1 MSLRIDVAV
10 APWTDYELLDSGNF
24 AKLERFGSQVLWR
37 PEPQAVWTPSLA
49 PAEWSKLADAH
60 FSRSKQNPESG
71 DWALKPGTPSQ
82 WPLTYDL
89 RGRQLTLGLE
99 RTAFKHLGA
108 FPEQASN
115 WEWIVD
121 QVAVTGP
128 DTKVLNLFAYTGGA
142 SLAARSAGA
151 DTTHVD
157 SVRKVVDW
165 GRRNMEASGL
175 DGIRWVVE
183 DAATFV
189 RREVK
194 RGKTYHGILLD
205 PPAYGRG
212 PDGEKWV
219 LEEDIDGLLRD
230 CAALLAP
237 GGFLAL
243 NLYSMGL
250 SAVVAHTLINQ
261 HFKRKPE
268 LLELAVADP
277 HGKILPLGT
286 VARLG
291 ANQ

>member
-1 MSLRIDVAV
+1 
-10 APWTDYELLDSGNF
+10 
-24 AKLERFGSQVLWR
+24 
-37 PEPQAVWTPSLA
+37 
-49 PAEWSKLADAH
+49 
-60 FSRSKQNPESG
+60 
-71 DWALKPGTPSQ
+71 
-82 WPLTYDL
+82 
-89 RGRQLTLGLE
+89 
-99 RTAFKHLGA
+99 
-108 FPEQASN
+108 
-115 WEWIVD
+115 
-121 QVAVTGP
+121 
-128 DTKVLNLFAYTGGA
+128 
-142 SLAARSAGA
+142 
-151 DTTHVD
+151 
-157 SVRKVVDW
+157 
-165 GRRNMEASGL
+165 MEASGL

-194 RGKTYHGILLD
+194 RGKTYQGILLD

-250 SAVVAHTLINQ
+250 SAVVAYTLIGQ
-261 HFKRKPE
+261 HFKRQPE

-291 ANQ
+291 SEGSI

>member
-1 MSLRIDVAV
+1 
-10 APWTDYELLDSGNF
+10 
-24 AKLERFGSQVLWR
+24 
-37 PEPQAVWTPSLA
+37 
-49 PAEWSKLADAH
+49 
-60 FSRSKQNPESG
+60 
-71 DWALKPGTPSQ
+71 
-82 WPLTYDL
+82 
-89 RGRQLTLGLE
+89 
-99 RTAFKHLGA
+99 
-108 FPEQASN
+108 
-115 WEWIVD
+115 
-121 QVAVTGP
+121 
-128 DTKVLNLFAYTGGA
+128 
-142 SLAARSAGA
+142 
-151 DTTHVD
+151 
-157 SVRKVVDW
+157 
-165 GRRNMEASGL
+165 
-175 DGIRWVVE
+175 VVE

-250 SAVVAHTLINQ
+250 SAVVAYTLIGQ
-261 HFKRKPE
+261 HFKRQPE

-291 ANQ
+291 SEGSI